1 VSLSEE
7 FLEATVLGN
16 ARRASAELQC
26 QVPSAW
32 MEEALLASVR
42 LEELRADPLLR
53 PWLNRA
59 VILRATSEMV
69 GHVGFH
75 ARPSSL
81 PVESPSPIPSPS
93 PLPLPPVPALE
104 LGYEIYEPH
113 RRQGYALEAVTALLS
128 WAHHCQGHSAFLAA
142 IAPSNLPSLA
152 LARKLGFVPVGRRTR
167 DSTIEEELLE
177 LRLPAGPT
185 TWELQSV

>member
-1 VSLSEE
+1 MVPASIPTPRLNLVSLSEA

-16 ARRASAELQC
+16 ARRASAELQS

-32 MEEALLASVR
+32 MAEALLASVR
-42 LEELRADPLLR
+42 LEELRGDPMLR

-59 VILRATSEMV
+59 VILRDTHEMV

-75 ARPSSL
+75 GRPN
-81 PVESPSPIPSPS
+81 
-93 PLPLPPVPALE
+93 PLPPVPALE

-113 RRQGYALEAVTALLS
+113 RRRGYALEAVTALLS
-128 WAHHCQGHSAFLAA
+128 WAHHSQGHSAFLAA
-142 IAPSNLPSLA
+142 IAPSNLASLA
-152 LARKLGFVPVGRRTR
+152 LARKLGFVAVSRRTR

>member
-1 VSLSEE
+1 MSLSEE

-16 ARRASAELQC
+16 ARRASAELHC
-26 QVPSAW
+26 LVPSAW
-32 MEEALLASVR
+32 MAEALLASVR
-42 LEELRADPLLR
+42 LDELRGDPLLR

-59 VILRATSEMV
+59 VIHRDTHEMV

-75 ARPSSL
+75 ARPS
-81 PVESPSPIPSPS
+81 
-93 PLPLPPVPALE
+93 PLPPQPVPALE

-128 WAHHCQGHSAFLAA
+128 WAHHHQGHSAFLAA

-152 LARKLGFVPVGRRTR
+152 LARKLGFVTVGRRTR
-167 DSTIEEELLE
+167 DSTIEEDLLE